1 MVRAIRV
8 RRASS
13 FASQACRQ
21 SGRTC
26 GLENFSNR
34 LMNRSE
40 SLRGRPKIICA
51 GDRLQSRSGVFRSC
65 NMARRKRSWSRLPVG
80 PVLDIRRR
88 LADFTATSARP
99 FDWGK
104 ATEEI
109 RCLIPHSWR
118 KFFVWLA
125 TNSGPPSLA
134 SSSGTPKVAKQV
146 RRWRTRPAE
155 PPRSVPAVE
164 LNTSTHPDR
173 RSPTTK

>member
-1 MVRAIRV
+1 M
-8 RRASS
+8 
-13 FASQACRQ
+13 
-21 SGRTC
+21 
-26 GLENFSNR
+26 
-34 LMNRSE
+34 
-40 SLRGRPKIICA
+40 
-51 GDRLQSRSGVFRSC
+51 QSRSGVFRSC

-99 FDWGK
+99 FDSGK

-118 KFFVWLA
+118 KFFVLLA

-155 PPRSVPAVE
+155 PPRSVPGSVAVVGSI
-164 LNTSTHPDR
+164 LSHVWTNQGGGRCVCACR
-173 RSPTTK
+173 RSPRPHV